1 MAKGIKA
8 SIIGMVMAIEIKEF
22 EKEDKS
28 IVKYVKLQVHDKES
42 KQTLD
47 IKYDGEVE
55 EFLQLG
61 IEEYN
66 SYDMTLE
73 FNSYKTGVRSNI
85 SCKITSINKI

>member
-8 SIIGMVMAIEIKEF
+8 NIRGMIMAIEIKEF

-28 IVKYVKLQVHDKES
+28 VIKYVKLQVHDKES

-55 EFLQLG
+55 EFLQLCV
-61 IEEYN
+61 EEYD

-73 FNSYKTGVRSNI
+73 FNSYKIGGRSNI